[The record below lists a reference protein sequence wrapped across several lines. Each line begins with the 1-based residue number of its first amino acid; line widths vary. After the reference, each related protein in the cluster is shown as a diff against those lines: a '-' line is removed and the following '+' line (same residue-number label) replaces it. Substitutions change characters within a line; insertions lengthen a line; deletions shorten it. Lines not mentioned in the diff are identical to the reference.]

1 MKIKRILTVCAVIS
15 IVFSTAVFSAPYA
28 AFVIDAKTGEV
39 LHEENAETRLH
50 PAGLTKL
57 MTLYAAYDAVE
68 TGLISV
74 DEPIRISKKAAEQE
88 KVNLQLIAGQRIE
101 FSNLLRAAAVKG
113 ANDAATAIGEGID
126 GSLSIFVRRMNGMA
140 KELGMDRSTFRNPH
154 GLTEKGH
161 LSTARD
167 IGTLFLALKRDF
179 PEHFPTFNREVTR
192 FGDRSVVHSGRRLLK
207 NIPGIRGAKFG
218 YTRAAGFNGAVYVKR
233 GSKEI
238 VAVIFGGRSTAT
250 MVRQMQLIVDEG
262 FATYN

>member
-1 MKIKRILTVCAVIS
+1 MKIKNLVAVCAVLS
-15 IVFSTAVFSAPYA
+15 IVFTTALFAAPYA
-28 AFVIDAKTGEV
+28 AIVIDAKTGEV
-39 LHEENAETRLH
+39 LHEENAKTRLH

-68 TGLISV
+68 IGLIAL

-88 KVNLQLIAGQRIE
+88 KVNLQLTAGQRIE
-101 FSNLLRAAAVKG
+101 FADLLRAAAVKG
-113 ANDAATAIGEGID
+113 ANDAATAVGEGID
-126 GSLSIFVRRMNGMA
+126 GSLSIFARRMNGMA

-161 LSTARD
+161 LSTASD
-167 IGTLFLALKRDF
+167 IAKLFIALKRDF
-179 PEHFPTFNREVTR
+179 PEHFPIFSREITR
-192 FGDRSVVHSGRRLLK
+192 VGDRSLVNSGGRLIK
-207 NIPGIRGAKFG
+207 NISGVRGVKFG

-233 GSKEI
+233 GSKEV

-250 MVRQMQLIVDEG
+250 MIRQMQLIVDEG

>member
-1 MKIKRILTVCAVIS
+1 MKIKWVLTASAVLS
-15 IVFSTAVFSAPYA
+15 IVFTTAVFAAPYA
-28 AFVIDAKTGEV
+28 AVVIDAKTGEV
-39 LHEENAETRLH
+39 LHEENATMRLH

-68 TGLISV
+68 TGLIVV
-74 DEPIRISKKAAEQE
+74 DESIRISKKAAEQE
-88 KVNLQLIAGQRIE
+88 KVNLQFTVGQRIE
-101 FSNLLRAAAVKG
+101 FADLLRATAVKG

-126 GSLSIFVRRMNGMA
+126 GSLSIFVRRMNSKA
-140 KELGMDRSTFRNPH
+140 KELGMDRSTFRNAH

-161 LSTARD
+161 LSTAYD
-167 IGTLFLALKRDF
+167 IGKLFIALKLDF

>member
-1 MKIKRILTVCAVIS
+1 MKIKNLVAVCAVLS
-15 IVFSTAVFSAPYA
+15 IVFTTALFAAPYA
-28 AFVIDAKTGEV
+28 AIVIDAKTGEV
-39 LHEENAETRLH
+39 LHEENAKTRLH

-68 TGLISV
+68 IGLIAL

-88 KVNLQLIAGQRIE
+88 KINLQLTAGQRIE
-101 FSNLLRAAAVKG
+101 FADLLRAAAVKG
-113 ANDAATAIGEGID
+113 ANDAATAVGEGID
-126 GSLSIFVRRMNGMA
+126 GSLSIFARRMNGMA

-161 LSTARD
+161 LSTASD
-167 IGTLFLALKRDF
+167 IAKLFIALKRDF
-179 PEHFPTFNREVTR
+179 PEHFPIFSREITR
-192 FGDRSVVHSGRRLLK
+192 VGDRSLVNSGRRLIK
-207 NIPGIRGAKFG
+207 NISGVRGVKFG

-233 GSKEI
+233 GSKEV

-250 MVRQMQLIVDEG
+250 MIRQMQLIVDEG